1 MGMRKYIS
9 SERPNLFEPNVYI
22 SMIVKLAGNIEKE
35 DVAGAVGV
43 AYSNNEATMSR
54 IVLEENGDA
63 YYEKMDSSGCKIYV
77 DNRDWQSIIRE
88 GEKRTFAVD
97 KGELVRTYIIE
108 KEEEITLLIM
118 AHHLVGDGK
127 SILILV
133 QDIAD
138 VLAGKNVEY
147 KPMLLIDTKYLLE
160 RAKLPLGVKLAVKR
174 LNKKWKKEG
183 QAFTWEDYYSVHKKY
198 WNNHYSDV
206 KIETFDVK
214 ELKEN
219 IIRTCQGGITLNSYL
234 ITALLQKFPE
244 HKVIGVPVNV
254 REKNNGMSNQT
265 SGIAIKHQFQPSLTF
280 KKNAAEVH
288 KKIYSKLKSATQ
300 KYFVLLF
307 ISQLSSTLIDSV
319 LLNTHGCYQNKL
331 AQKMAY
337 IMGYAENGG
346 RDFGV
351 TNLGKIDIPSEYRN
365 FKITDILFIPP
376 KISYSKKV
384 VGICT
389 YGDNLHVCFHEMVG
403 EEE

>member
-1 MGMRKYIS
+1 MWMTKYIS

-183 QAFTWEDYYSVHKKY
+183 QA
-198 WNNHYSDV
+198 
-206 KIETFDVK
+206 
-214 ELKEN
+214 L
-219 IIRTCQGGITLNSYL
+219 
-234 ITALLQKFPE
+234 
-244 HKVIGVPVNV
+244 
-254 REKNNGMSNQT
+254 
-265 SGIAIKHQFQPSLTF
+265 
-280 KKNAAEVH
+280 
-288 KKIYSKLKSATQ
+288 
-300 KYFVLLF
+300 
-307 ISQLSSTLIDSV
+307 
-319 LLNTHGCYQNKL
+319 
-331 AQKMAY
+331 
-337 IMGYAENGG
+337 
-346 RDFGV
+346 
-351 TNLGKIDIPSEYRN
+351 LGKIIIRYIRN
-365 FKITDILFIPP
+365 IGITIIL
-376 KISYSKKV
+376 
-384 VGICT
+384 
-389 YGDNLHVCFHEMVG
+389 M
-403 EEE
+403 